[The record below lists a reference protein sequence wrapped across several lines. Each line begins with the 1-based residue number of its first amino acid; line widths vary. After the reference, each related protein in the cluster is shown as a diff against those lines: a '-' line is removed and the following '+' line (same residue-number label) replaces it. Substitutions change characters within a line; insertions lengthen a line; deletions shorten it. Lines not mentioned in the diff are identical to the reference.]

1 MVWGIG
7 PRAGDPMGLS
17 FKYYLSDDVEY
28 ELNLGY
34 TGLFA
39 VHYLTPFGKLEKFE
53 TCFDKDECRSDSLR
67 IAHSYSAQFNYLF
80 YQFFPGV
87 DAGNLL
93 WYYGFG
99 GQFRYVNVDY
109 VYEEK
114 IYKENNKVEWKDNQV
129 YRLYTYDLG
138 FDAIMGLEYVFEKVP
153 ITMFFDLNIFYE
165 LLDDSGIFRPQ
176 AGFGFRYN
184 HLK

>member
-17 FKYYLSDDVEY
+17 FKYYFSDDIEY
-28 ELNLGY
+28 ELNLGT

-39 VHYLTPFGKLEKFE
+39 ATYYYISFDKLEKFKN
-53 TCFDKDECRSDSLR
+53 CECTFKSYE
-67 IAHSYSAQFNYLF
+67 IPHAYSAQFNYLF
-80 YQFFPGV
+80 YQYFPGV

-99 GQFRYVNVDY
+99 GQFRYINIDY
-109 VYEEK
+109 TFDEK
-114 IYKENNKVEWKDNQV
+114 IYKENNKTEWKRNQV

-138 FDAIMGLEYVFEKVP
+138 IDAIMGLEYVMGKIP
-153 ITMFFDLNIFYE
+153 ITIFVDVNMFFEFLN
-165 LLDDSGIFRPQ
+165 DPGVFRPQ
-176 AGFGFRYN
+176 AGIGFRYN
-184 HLK
+184 YLK